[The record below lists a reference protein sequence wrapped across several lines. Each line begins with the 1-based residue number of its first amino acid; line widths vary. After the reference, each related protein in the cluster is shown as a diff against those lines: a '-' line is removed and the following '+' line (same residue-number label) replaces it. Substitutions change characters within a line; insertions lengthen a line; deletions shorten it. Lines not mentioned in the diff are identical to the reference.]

1 MGSCS
6 KDLRGEVMGSDELFI
21 VKDTLEIRLKS
32 RSREPR
38 FSEAAEVRDDGTLA
52 WPGMS
57 CQTWALS

>member
-1 MGSCS
+1 
-6 KDLRGEVMGSDELFI
+6 MGSDELFI